1 MKNTIKEIIYSA
13 ADLIKGSF
21 PYEVY
26 SDICIYLIFLKYILD
41 NEKMPYDKTSF
52 ELQRMFDRAEL
63 NEEAL
68 INASISLEKQYEFPQ
83 NSLVDLAQMY
93 IRFNKTKVLNNLSEI
108 NFKKQGKEIVKALK
122 EMLYLSAKHFGRIMS
137 DKMTSK
143 PLSNLIKELIDIGYK
158 DHYADF
164 MYGMGIS
171 TLEIVGDEKCC
182 ITGYERERSSIAA
195 AKMLL
200 IISERRDV
208 ELILGDVLDIKIPE
222 NSFDKIVTMPPLGVR
237 VKEFSPASIKLL
249 DKFCLP
255 KKPLK
260 MDSLILLKAITAL
273 KERGTAIISVTP
285 NFLSSIAVM
294 DKAVRKLIVEKYL
307 KAVIQLPNLYYGTG
321 VLPILLVIEKSR
333 QTNDV
338 LFINAETNEFFDF
351 FGKSYGPVANLT
363 REGIVKIKELYQTK
377 KSEEGISYV
386 ATTETIKENNFLLT
400 LAKYVKVKR
409 KREVISNQEIDIRLR
424 ELYSELKE
432 ILGREDF

>member
-171 TLEIVGDEKCC
+171 TLEIVGDE
-182 ITGYERERSSIAA
+182 S
-195 AKMLL
+195 
-200 IISERRDV
+200 
-208 ELILGDVLDIKIPE
+208 
-222 NSFDKIVTMPPLGVR
+222 VR
-237 VKEFSPASIKLL
+237 P
-249 DKFCLP
+249 
-255 KKPLK
+255 
-260 MDSLILLKAITAL
+260 
-273 KERGTAIISVTP
+273 
-285 NFLSSIAVM
+285 
-294 DKAVRKLIVEKYL
+294 
-307 KAVIQLPNLYYGTG
+307 
-321 VLPILLVIEKSR
+321 
-333 QTNDV
+333 
-338 LFINAETNEFFDF
+338 
-351 FGKSYGPVANLT
+351 
-363 REGIVKIKELYQTK
+363 
-377 KSEEGISYV
+377 
-386 ATTETIKENNFLLT
+386 
-400 LAKYVKVKR
+400 
-409 KREVISNQEIDIRLR
+409 
-424 ELYSELKE
+424 
-432 ILGREDF
+432 